1 MVDLN
6 VRIEDKKIGDPSTWK
21 YEAKEI
27 LVKEREKKIEDKLK
41 KEL

>member
-6 VRIEDKKIGDPSTWK
+6 VRIEDKKFGEPSTWK

-27 LVKEREKKIEDKLK
+27 LVKEREKKIEAKLK
-41 KEL
+41 K